1 MNKLYANE
9 EINRDGYKVI
19 VKAELDQSALGSY
32 EEKVLDQKR
41 NNVSIPGFRP
51 GEAPLDL
58 VKKHIGEEE
67 IKQEA
72 LKQLSADALS
82 HIIITHKLKVIG
94 VPNINI
100 SNEGGKPHMSAD
112 LTILP
117 EIKLGDYVKIAKKH
131 NAIPEDTVDVTDDD
145 IQQVFTH
152 LRREKARISI
162 LEQAQKNNS
171 TPDFSTLN
179 DDNLPELNESDFK
192 ELGGVSTEEDFRKKI
207 GEQIKKEKEIA
218 QKDKKRLAMLDE
230 MIENSSIEV
239 PEEII
244 DLEIQRTES
253 QLKQDLQMMGMDM
266 EKYLS
271 QIGKSI
277 DELKNEWKEPA
288 KKRAQLQ
295 MLLDAI
301 AEKEGIKPKKEDIEK
316 EVEHILSHHPNA
328 NKQEVYAF
336 VDAQKSNQSV
346 IDYLE
351 SLK

>member
-1 MNKLYANE
+1 MNKLYTNE
-9 EINRDGYKVI
+9 EINQNGYKVT
-19 VKAELDQSALGSY
+19 VKAELDEASLYTY
-32 EEKVLDQKR
+32 EEQVLNRKKDS
-41 NNVSIPGFRP
+41 VSIPGFRP
-51 GEAPLDL
+51 GEAPSDL
-58 VKKHIGEEE
+58 IKKHIGEEE

-82 HIIITHKLKVIG
+82 HIIVTHKLKVIG

-100 SNEGGKPHMSAD
+100 INENNKSYMSAD

-117 EIKLGDYVKIAKKH
+117 EIKLGDYIKIAKKH
-131 NAIPEDTVDVTDDD
+131 NAMPEETVEVTQDD

-152 LRREKARISI
+152 LRREKARILI

-171 TPDFSTLN
+171 APDFSTLN
-179 DDNLPELNESDFK
+179 DDNLPELDEADFK

-207 GEQIKKEKEIA
+207 SEQIKKEKEIA
-218 QKDKKRLAMLDE
+218 QKDKRRLAMLDE
-230 MIENSSIEV
+230 IIESSSIEV

-253 QLKQDLQMMGMDM
+253 QLEQDLQMMGMDM

-277 DELKNEWKEPA
+277 DELKNEWKDPA

-301 AEKEGIKPKKEDIEK
+301 AEKEDIKPRKEDIEK

-328 NKQEVYAF
+328 NKQEVLAF